1 MIDRCITIIH
11 IHTSIR
17 TVIDIHTNA
26 HTNTHRCRCRMMAVI
41 TETQYSASNGMVMMH
56 RCGK

>member
-17 TVIDIHTNA
+17 TVIDIHTHA
-26 HTNTHRCRCRMMAVI
+26 HTIRTDAD
-41 TETQYSASNGMVMMH
+41 AG
-56 RCGK
+56 